1 MRLRSYRSYFLQGRI
16 RRNEHTIPIY
26 KQHVVRVQLHSSFR
40 IDTYKIG
47 GEMKEEKDNTIHI
60 SDIQSAVARS
70 HMKTRLLLLMLD
82 WVLYL
87 ARLFTR

>member
-1 MRLRSYRSYFLQGRI
+1 
-16 RRNEHTIPIY
+16 
-26 KQHVVRVQLHSSFR
+26 
-40 IDTYKIG
+40 
-47 GEMKEEKDNTIHI
+47 MKEEKDNTIHI